1 MNVSVWSLGSRYARS
16 FLVFAVRI
24 SMGTSFSEAASGI
37 FAGVFTAVFAE
48 EIAAK
53 CTAE

>member
-1 MNVSVWSLGSRYARS
+1 MWSLGSPYARS
-16 FLVFAVRI
+16 FLVLAVRI
-24 SMGTSFSEAASGI
+24 SMATSFFDESAPVPAAEKSD
-37 FAGVFTAVFAE
+37 AVFAE